1 MQRRNGR
8 IDFVKEPI
16 RAGDRVLVGE
26 HMIAIDEAFAAT
38 IEPGDRVIG
47 LASTG
52 DILRVPKSES
62 DLVSKSVAAA
72 AQAFIEMRECSD
84 DAISKFYEI
93 FAQLLDSPEVVSEIT
108 AANALDVA
116 DAKTRARS
124 TTRLEFTEPMRR
136 EMVDALRIWQNF
148 EPNRDVVT
156 ERVVHKGWVVD
167 TVTSPLGVVGF
178 VFEGRPN
185 VFADATGV
193 LRTGNTCV
201 FRIGSDAL
209 RTATVIMTHAIEPA
223 LRLSGLPSGAIVLI
237 DAKSH
242 AAGWALFSD
251 KRLALAVARGS
262 GPAVSQLGAIARQ
275 AGIAVSLHG
284 TGGAWLIAGEHCDAS
299 VFESAVEHSLDRKL
313 CNTLNV
319 VCIVRS
325 RAGDLLP
332 SFQRAVIKAAAA
344 RGTNPVVHLV
354 PDANLK
360 TFSFDLGVDV
370 RDLAL
375 DSLATEWEWDN
386 APECSVVMVG
396 DLESAV
402 TLCNEYSPQFVVSI
416 VSDDERERDFVWR
429 RVNAPFV
436 GDGMTRWVDGQFA
449 LLRPELGLSN
459 WQSGRMLGRGA
470 ILSGDS
476 VHTVR
481 YRVTQD
487 DKNLRR

>member
-1 MQRRNGR
+1 MPLDGTDRL
-8 IDFVKEPI
+8 

-26 HMIAIDEAFAAT
+26 RMITIDDAFAAT
-38 IEPGDRVIG
+38 LEPGDRVIG
-47 LASTG
+47 VAGTG

-62 DLVSKSVAAA
+62 ELVSKSIAAA
-72 AQAFIEMRECSD
+72 AQAFVEMRECSD
-84 DAISKFYEI
+84 DAISKFYEV
-93 FAQLLDSPEVVSEIT
+93 FAQLLDRSDVVGEIT

-116 DAKTRARS
+116 DAKVRARS

-136 EMVDALRIWQNF
+136 DMIDALRIWQNF
-148 EPNRDVVT
+148 EPNRDAVT
-156 ERVVHKGWVVD
+156 ERVEHKGWAVD
-167 TVTSPLGVVGF
+167 TITSPLGVVGF

-209 RTATVIMTHAIEPA
+209 RTAAAMMTHAILPA
-223 LRLSGLPSGAIVLI
+223 LRLSGLPRGAIVLI
-237 DAKSH
+237 DGRSH
-242 AAGWALFSD
+242 ALGWALFSD

-262 GPAVSQLGAIARQ
+262 GAAVGQLGAIARQ

-299 VFESAVEHSLDRKL
+299 VFESAVEHSLDRKV

-325 RAGDLLP
+325 RAADLLP
-332 SFQRAVIKAAAA
+332 SFQIAVIKAAAA
-344 RGTNPVVHLV
+344 RGANPVVHLV
-354 PDANLK
+354 PDDIFK
-360 TFSFDLGVDV
+360 TFSFRLGVDV
-370 RDLAL
+370 RDLAV
-375 DSLATEWEWDN
+375 DSLATEWEWEN
-386 APECSVVMVG
+386 APECSVVVVD
-396 DLESAV
+396 DLGSAV
-402 TLCNEYSPQFVVSI
+402 SMCNEYSPQFVVSI
-416 VSDDERERDFVWR
+416 VSDDEDERDFVWR
-429 RVNAPFV
+429 QVNAPFV

-459 WQSGRMLGRGA
+459 WQSGRVLGRGA